1 MGLLKLIIKAIAK
14 PVINNH
20 NGKVGEKIVS
30 SKLNPIWFGKVEH
43 RLLNDV
49 IIIDDNNKTHQIDH
63 IEIRSNGIFCIETKN
78 YKGLILGGEN
88 QDKWTQVLYNGKKY
102 QLLNPLKQNRS
113 HVYHLNKL
121 LKNKYKIN
129 SVVVMV
135 QNNADKINVSNV
147 VNLDD
152 LKKYLNN
159 FYDGTSYSVEEMGEI
174 YNSILRSVGDI
185 TNREHVKNIRNTQK
199 DLKNGI
205 CPRCGGK
212 LVERNGKYGKFYGC
226 SSYPNCRF
234 VLNDK

>member
-1 MGLLKLIIKAIAK
+1 MNRNIFIS
-14 PVINNH
+14 VIHHFNSIFNISD
-20 NGKVGEKIVS
+20 NFMLPWTTAFCDRYKEKYGEDI
-30 SKLNPIWFGKVEH
+30 
-43 RLLNDV
+43 
-49 IIIDDNNKTHQIDH
+49 
-63 IEIRSNGIFCIETKN
+63 
-78 YKGLILGGEN
+78 
-88 QDKWTQVLYNGKKY
+88 
-102 QLLNPLKQNRS
+102 
-113 HVYHLNKL
+113 
-121 LKNKYKIN
+121 
-129 SVVVMV
+129 
-135 QNNADKINVSNV
+135 ADKINVSNV

-159 FYDGTSYSVEEMGEI
+159 FYDGTSYSVEEMDKI
-174 YNSILRSVGDI
+174 YDSILRSVGDI